1 MAITVVSPECD
12 ILMLREFEPSGGFDV
27 ARGEAAFW
35 PEVPAP
41 G

>member
-1 MAITVVSPECD
+1 MSITVISPEYD
-12 ILMLREFEPSGGFDV
+12 ILMLRESEPSGGFDV
-27 ARGEAAFW
+27 ARGKAAFW

>member
-12 ILMLREFEPSGGFDV
+12 MLMVGEFEPGGGFDV
-27 ARGEAAFW
+27 ARVEPAFCV
-35 PEVPAP
+35 EVRAL